1 VRIAAGDI
9 DGDEIAEIALST
21 EQEGAAGAKE
31 KKETGIVRLFK
42 GTGEDYGA
50 TLEPYGD
57 LEYEKPA
64 TVAMGDIDGDGLDEI
79 AAGAGRDEH
88 NESLVRIFKRD
99 GSFSGTIKA
108 MDGKH
113 GVNVSFGR
121 FQ

>member
-1 VRIAAGDI
+1 
-9 DGDEIAEIALST
+9 
-21 EQEGAAGAKE
+21 
-31 KKETGIVRLFK
+31 
-42 GTGEDYGA
+42 
-50 TLEPYGD
+50 
-57 LEYEKPA
+57 
-64 TVAMGDIDGDGLDEI
+64 VAMGDIDGDGLDEI